1 MSLGRAVFLLRDLT
15 ARPGFQC
22 LLHHLHIKKK
32 THPHENG
39 EDQHQGGV
47 IVWGGGH
54 IEPWVQYKPEHQGF
68 KKNGDEQKSK
78 NKHPKTI
85 LTS

>member
-32 THPHENG
+32 NPIPMKTVRISTR
-39 EDQHQGGV
+39 GV
-47 IVWGGGH
+47 LLFGGGH